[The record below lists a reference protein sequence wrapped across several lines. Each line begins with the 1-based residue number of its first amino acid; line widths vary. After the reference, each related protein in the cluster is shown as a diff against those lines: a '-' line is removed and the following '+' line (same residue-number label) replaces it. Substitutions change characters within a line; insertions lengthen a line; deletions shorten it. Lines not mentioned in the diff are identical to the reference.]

1 MSDKFGDECE
11 SCMEGGSS
19 ENSNSF
25 MGYMFSMDDTEKAE
39 LLNLIQYICLAIIP
53 LIIMIKFLHIYMPKY
68 NEYKGNV
75 EVLIEVILY
84 LVIVTILFWF
94 INKFIMYIPTYSKVK
109 YENINILNMILPFL
123 FLVFTLETNLKNK
136 IMLLAN
142 RMMTYLGFTESM
154 TDYDNEERI
163 ETQPAIKPQQAINL
177 NMDYSP
183 PENTRK
189 ENIVQ
194 TPKNNSFVMEPS
206 YQQNNVMNQEEP
218 VAANTF
224 TSF

>member
-1 MSDKFGDECE
+1 
-11 SCMEGGSS
+11 
-19 ENSNSF
+19 
-25 MGYMFSMDDTEKAE
+25 
-39 LLNLIQYICLAIIP
+39 
-53 LIIMIKFLHIYMPKY
+53 
-68 NEYKGNV
+68 
-75 EVLIEVILY
+75 
-84 LVIVTILFWF
+84 
-94 INKFIMYIPTYSKVK
+94 MYIPTYSKVK

-142 RMMTYLGFTESM
+142 RMMTYLGFSESM

-206 YQQNNVMNQEEP
+206 YQQNNMMNQEEP